1 MSKTSSPRIRAG
13 IRVRL
18 AAFTLL
24 AGALLLAAG
33 SPAVAASTIDI
44 NPGNVPTTA
53 AQFTQN
59 CDPNLGGGP
68 FPNEDVWVFNLPGN
82 PQTSGNFQ
90 SVTATFST
98 PSGTVT
104 RTIPTDPNSAIV
116 NGMGTSKA
124 WIRLPAG
131 WTLTGATAVISG
143 SADFFVLTHT
153 CAAKPPVDLKLG
165 LAKTGTPATGVQA
178 GDKITYTYT
187 VTNQS
192 TGTTYPIHD
201 ITVTDDTVTGITCQ
215 ATSLTPG
222 ASTTC
227 TGTYTVTKTDVTN
240 GKIVNIAQA
249 TGAVRGQTVTSDEV
263 TFTVTTEPVPPKQ
276 VSLSID
282 KKARVESDCRKKCE
296 NDGFAAKGD
305 KIFYTYR
312 VTNTGTVAITDVAVD
327 DPKAGLVVCN
337 NTTLAPGTSTDCHAV
352 KPHVVTQ
359 ADVKA
364 GKVVNTAR
372 ATGKFYRKTVVS
384 DPVTVTVCIRDGKF
398 DHRHD
403 GKDHEHGK
411 NDEHG
416 KDHEHGKDDK
426 GKDEQELP
434 VTGDSSAGV
443 LSLGGGLLAAGAL
456 LLGASRIRRRA
467 GIQA

>member
-1 MSKTSSPRIRAG
+1 MSKTSSPSRRAG

-33 SPAVAASTIDI
+33 SPAVAASTINI

-53 AQFTQN
+53 AEFTQD

-68 FPNEDVWVFNLPGN
+68 FPNEDVWVFNLPGDS
-82 PQTSGNFQ
+82 QTSGIFE
-90 SVTATFST
+90 SITATFST

-143 SADFFVLTHT
+143 SADFFVLSQT
-153 CAAKPPVDLKLG
+153 CAASNPQVNPKLG
-165 LAKTGTPATGVQA
+165 LTKTGTPATGVQA
-178 GDKITYTYT
+178 GDKVTYTYT

-192 TGTTYPIHD
+192 TGTTDPITG
-201 ITVTDDTVTGITCQ
+201 ITVTDDTVSGITCQ
-215 ATSLTPG
+215 ATSLAPG

-227 TGTYTVTKTDVTN
+227 TGTYTVTKADVDN
-240 GKIVNIAQA
+240 GKIVNTAQA
-249 TGAVRGQTVTSDEV
+249 TGTFHEQKVSSNQA
-263 TFTVTTEPVPPKQ
+263 TFTVTTEPTPPKQ
-276 VSLSID
+276 ASLSID
-282 KKARVESDCRKKCE
+282 KKARVESDCHKKCE

-312 VTNTGTVAITDVAVD
+312 VTNTGTVTITNVAVD
-327 DPKAGLVVCN
+327 DPTAGAVVCN
-337 NTTLAPGTSTDCHAV
+337 STTLAPGTSTDCHAV
-352 KPHVVTQ
+352 KPHVVTS

-372 ATGKFYRKTVVS
+372 ATGKFDGKTVTS
-384 DPVTVTVCIRDGKF
+384 DPATVTVCIRDGKF

-403 GKDHEHGK
+403 GKD
-411 NDEHG
+411 DEHG
-416 KDHEHGKDDK
+416 KHDK
-426 GKDEQELP
+426 GDKDEPKLP
-434 VTGDSSAGV
+434 VTGDSSAGA
-443 LSLGGGLLAAGAL
+443 LSLAGGLLASGGL

-467 GIQA
+467 HVQV